1 MVKTRWTRLAPVALV
16 LANSGGAQVKI
27 PEAEAVENLK
37 AFAATY
43 SDQASWEKRA
53 SMLRKGILAG
63 AALDPL
69 PTRTPSN
76 PVIHSVRKCDG
87 YSVANVYLESIP
99 GLFVTGNLYR
109 PTGPAPAGGSK
120 PFAAILCPHGHW
132 EDGRFRR
139 DMQARCA
146 TFARM
151 GAVVFAYD
159 MAGWQ
164 ESAFQIDHRGDKHTL
179 TYQTWNSMRAL
190 DFLLELDGVDPK
202 RVAVTGASGGGTQ
215 TFLLAALDARVSVSV
230 PAVMVSAHFY
240 GGCNCE
246 SGRRIH
252 RRDEFQTNNAE
263 IAALAAPRP
272 QLLVSC
278 GGDWTKNT
286 PEVEFPYIRS
296 VYALYGKAGHVE
308 NAHFPAED
316 HDYGPT
322 KRQPVYAFL
331 ARHLGLDLAA
341 LGKDS
346 AGGVDESFVRFFR
359 HPDLKCFDDEHP
371 VPPHALRGKGALRKA
386 FAALQ
391 GRPAKAAPARQD
403 KDRGKRE
410 D

>member
-1 MVKTRWTRLAPVALV
+1 MKNRSTQFV
-16 LANSGGAQVKI
+16 LAAIALTTSNHAQVKI
-27 PEAEAVENLK
+27 PEAQAVKNLA

-43 SDQASWEKRA
+43 SDQASWEERA
-53 SMLRKGILAG
+53 SLLRKGILAG

-76 PVIHSVRKCDG
+76 PVIHSLRKGDG
-87 YSVANVYLESIP
+87 YTVANVYLESIP

-109 PTGPAPAGGSK
+109 PAGESAKKEAK
-120 PFAAILCPHGHW
+120 PYAAILCPHGHW
-132 EDGRFRR
+132 EDGRVRR
-139 DMQARCA
+139 DMQVRCA

-151 GAVVFAYD
+151 GAVVFTYD
-159 MAGWQ
+159 MAGWY
-164 ESAFQIDHRGDKHTL
+164 ESKFQVDHRGDKHTL
-179 TYQTWNSMRAL
+179 TYQTWNSMRVL

-215 TFLLAALDARVSVSV
+215 TFLLAALDPRVTVSV

-252 RRDEFQTNNAE
+252 RREEFQTNNAE

-296 VYALYGKAGHVE
+296 VYALYGKADRVE
-308 NAHFPAED
+308 NAHFPAEV
-316 HDYGPT
+316 HDYGET

-331 ARHLGLDLAA
+331 GRHLGLDLAA
-341 LGKDS
+341 VKKTS
-346 AGGVDESFVRFFR
+346 EGGVDESFVRVFR
-359 HPDLKCFDDEHP
+359 QADLKCFDADHP
-371 VPPHALRGKGALRKA
+371 VPAHALRGKEALREA

-391 GRPAKAAPARQD
+391 DQPAKAAPRS
-403 KDRGKRE
+403 KRRRKG